1 MSACGCR
8 AGRSGGLTKKEDA
21 ALNGRL
27 EILKW
32 LRAEGCEWDHQTCGF
47 AVMFAE
53 MNPKT
58 GGNLDVLRWAR
69 ENGCEWDEDTRQ
81 EAAELG
87 YTDDFGNLYEF
98 DFDGEEA
105 FEDEYGDSD
114 DE

>member
-27 EILKW
+27 KILKW
-32 LRAEGCEWDHQTCGF
+32 LRAEGCEWDHETCTT
-47 AVMFAE
+47 ALLHAE
-53 MNPKT
+53 A
-58 GGNLDVLRWAR
+58 GGSLETLRWAR
-69 ENGCEWDEDTRQ
+69 ENGCEWDEVTKH

-98 DFDGEEA
+98 DFSDEEA
-105 FEDEYGDSD
+105 FEDEYGYSD